1 MRVMSKEPGKGW
13 KIAEIE
19 NTLEA
24 LQRGVGGKLEAVTLA
39 SDACVLCNEEGRL
52 LGMPYNTTIC
62 GVSFVGPLLIVG
74 IAGEDFAGLTEQQV
88 DRLRTLF
95 PAVRIEREK
104 NADDRNSQKNR
115 CIERMKNFPEND
127 SFSLPLQL
135 PLDQMTAEESDSETE
150 QRRQKRHA
158 DRPDQFILLNGKP
171 AVDLLFS

>member
-1 MRVMSKEPGKGW
+1 MSKERGKGW
-13 KIAEIE
+13 KVAEIE

-88 DRLRTLF
+88 DQLRTLL
-95 PAVRIEREK
+95 V
-104 NADDRNSQKNR
+104 SG
-115 CIERMKNFPEND
+115 RME
-127 SFSLPLQL
+127 
-135 PLDQMTAEESDSETE
+135 
-150 QRRQKRHA
+150 
-158 DRPDQFILLNGKP
+158 
-171 AVDLLFS
+171 

>member
-1 MRVMSKEPGKGW
+1 MSKEPGKGW

-24 LQRGVGGKLEAVTLA
+24 LQQGVGGKLEAVTLA

-88 DRLRTLF
+88 DRLRTLL
-95 PAVRIEREK
+95 V
-104 NADDRNSQKNR
+104 SG
-115 CIERMKNFPEND
+115 RME
-127 SFSLPLQL
+127 
-135 PLDQMTAEESDSETE
+135 
-150 QRRQKRHA
+150 
-158 DRPDQFILLNGKP
+158 
-171 AVDLLFS
+171 

>member
-1 MRVMSKEPGKGW
+1 MSKEPGKGW

-74 IAGEDFAGLTEQQV
+74 IAGEDFAGPTEQQV
-88 DRLRTLF
+88 DRLRTLL
-95 PAVRIEREK
+95 V
-104 NADDRNSQKNR
+104 SG
-115 CIERMKNFPEND
+115 RME
-127 SFSLPLQL
+127 
-135 PLDQMTAEESDSETE
+135 
-150 QRRQKRHA
+150 
-158 DRPDQFILLNGKP
+158 
-171 AVDLLFS
+171 

>member
-24 LQRGVGGKLEAVTLA
+24 LQQGVGGKLEAVTLA

-88 DRLRTLF
+88 DRLRTLL
-95 PAVRIEREK
+95 V
-104 NADDRNSQKNR
+104 SG
-115 CIERMKNFPEND
+115 RME
-127 SFSLPLQL
+127 
-135 PLDQMTAEESDSETE
+135 
-150 QRRQKRHA
+150 
-158 DRPDQFILLNGKP
+158 
-171 AVDLLFS
+171 

>member
-39 SDACVLCNEEGRL
+39 SDPCVLCNEEGRL

-88 DRLRTLF
+88 DRLRRLL
-95 PAVRIEREK
+95 V
-104 NADDRNSQKNR
+104 SG
-115 CIERMKNFPEND
+115 RME
-127 SFSLPLQL
+127 
-135 PLDQMTAEESDSETE
+135 
-150 QRRQKRHA
+150 
-158 DRPDQFILLNGKP
+158 
-171 AVDLLFS
+171 

>member
-1 MRVMSKEPGKGW
+1 MKVLKKEPGEGW
-13 KIAEIE
+13 KIVEIE

-88 DRLRTLF
+88 DRLRTLL
-95 PAVRIEREK
+95 V
-104 NADDRNSQKNR
+104 SG
-115 CIERMKNFPEND
+115 RME
-127 SFSLPLQL
+127 
-135 PLDQMTAEESDSETE
+135 
-150 QRRQKRHA
+150 
-158 DRPDQFILLNGKP
+158 
-171 AVDLLFS
+171 

>member
-24 LQRGVGGKLEAVTLA
+24 LQQGVGGKLEAVTLA

-52 LGMPYNTTIC
+52 LGMPYNTNIC

-88 DRLRTLF
+88 DRLRTLL
-95 PAVRIEREK
+95 V
-104 NADDRNSQKNR
+104 SG
-115 CIERMKNFPEND
+115 RME
-127 SFSLPLQL
+127 
-135 PLDQMTAEESDSETE
+135 
-150 QRRQKRHA
+150 
-158 DRPDQFILLNGKP
+158 
-171 AVDLLFS
+171 

>member
-13 KIAEIE
+13 KVAEIE

-39 SDACVLCNEEGRL
+39 SDACVLCHEEGRL

-88 DRLRTLF
+88 DRLRTLM
-95 PAVRIEREK
+95 V
-104 NADDRNSQKNR
+104 SG
-115 CIERMKNFPEND
+115 RME
-127 SFSLPLQL
+127 
-135 PLDQMTAEESDSETE
+135 
-150 QRRQKRHA
+150 
-158 DRPDQFILLNGKP
+158 
-171 AVDLLFS
+171 

>member
-24 LQRGVGGKLEAVTLA
+24 LQRGVGGKLEAVTLV

-88 DRLRTLF
+88 DRLRTLL
-95 PAVRIEREK
+95 V
-104 NADDRNSQKNR
+104 SG
-115 CIERMKNFPEND
+115 RME
-127 SFSLPLQL
+127 
-135 PLDQMTAEESDSETE
+135 
-150 QRRQKRHA
+150 
-158 DRPDQFILLNGKP
+158 
-171 AVDLLFS
+171 